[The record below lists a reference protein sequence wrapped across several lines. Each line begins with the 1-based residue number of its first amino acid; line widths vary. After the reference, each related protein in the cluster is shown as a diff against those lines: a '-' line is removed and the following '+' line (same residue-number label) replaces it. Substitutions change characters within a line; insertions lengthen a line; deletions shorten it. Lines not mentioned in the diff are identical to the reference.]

1 MKKGIILAGG
11 LGTRLRPMT
20 YLLNKHL
27 LPVYNKPMIYY
38 PIQTLKEMGITEILI
53 ISGGVHLGRFLE
65 LLGDGK
71 DLGVE
76 LTYKVQTEAGGIAQA
91 LGLAEKFIDGEQ
103 FCVILA
109 DNVFETGVKIPKKC
123 GVVFKE
129 VADPIGLGVYF
140 EGKIIEKP
148 KEFIS
153 NLAQTGLFFYTP
165 EVFEFIRDQKPS
177 ARGEME
183 ITDLNNWCLD
193 NLETEIIKYKGYWAD
208 AGTFDSLLS
217 ASNWVKNR

>member
-1 MKKGIILAGG
+1 MRGIILAGG

-38 PIQTLKEMGITEILI
+38 PIETLKEMGVKEILI

-65 LLGDGK
+65 LLGDGS

-76 LTYKVQTEAGGIAQA
+76 LTYRVQMDAGGIAQA
-91 LGLAEKFIDGEQ
+91 LGLAEKFVGKEQ

-109 DNVFETGVKIPKKC
+109 DNIFEHGVEVPKKC
-123 GVVFKE
+123 GIVFKE
-129 VADPIGLGVYF
+129 VADPTGLGVLF

-153 NLAQTGLFFYTP
+153 NLAQTGLYFYTS
-165 EVFEFIRDQKPS
+165 EVFDFIRDQKPS

-183 ITDLNNWCLD
+183 ITDLNNWCLE
-193 NLETEIIKYKGYWAD
+193 NLETQIIRYKGYWAD
-208 AGTFDSLLS
+208 AGTFDSLL
-217 ASNWVKNR
+217 ATSNWAKSL